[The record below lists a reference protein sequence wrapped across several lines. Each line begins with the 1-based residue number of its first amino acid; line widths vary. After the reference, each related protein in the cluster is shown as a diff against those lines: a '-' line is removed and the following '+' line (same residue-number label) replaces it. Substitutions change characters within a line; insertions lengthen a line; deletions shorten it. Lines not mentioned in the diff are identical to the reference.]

1 MTLFQL
7 LQILR
12 ARAAIVVASLV
23 LTALAGLIV
32 SLLLPKQYLV
42 SASVL
47 VDRNIDPVAGTI
59 SPTAFQPGFMST
71 QVDIISSSRVADHVI
86 DALQL
91 DKDPGLKKAWIN
103 SDDGKGDF
111 RVWLQKLLL
120 SKLDA
125 KPSRDS
131 NILQIGYYGTD
142 PVFITKV
149 ANAFAQ
155 AYLETDLEMKI
166 EPAKRYSLWF
176 EDQTRQARAKVEA
189 AQKAL
194 SNYQQTAGI
203 VVSDDRVDYESN
215 RINDLSAQLTQ
226 VQSQLG
232 ESQSKRASASAATTA
247 EAMQS
252 ASVNRLKAEIAQ
264 LEARLTESSGNLGRN
279 HPQTLRMQAELATL
293 RGQLNHEV
301 GQIATSFETSYQIDK
316 QREQQLIAAIAAQK
330 SRILDLNRQRN
341 EFNVL
346 RRDVEAAQREYDA
359 VGQRLAQ
366 TRLESRSSQ
375 SSVSILSPATEPLHP
390 SKPRVL
396 LNTAAAAVAG
406 LMLGVVFALALEFS
420 NRRIRSVND
429 LGLALEV
436 PVLASISSARRLS
449 TSSWRSRMML
459 RHEPAAS

>member
-1 MTLFQL
+1 M
-7 LQILR
+7 
-12 ARAAIVVASLV
+12 
-23 LTALAGLIV
+23 
-32 SLLLPKQYLV
+32 
-42 SASVL
+42 
-47 VDRNIDPVAGTI
+47 
-59 SPTAFQPGFMST
+59 PGFMST

-232 ESQSKRASASAATTA
+232 ESQSKRASASAATTD

-264 LEARLTESSGNLGRN
+264 LEARLHGKQRN
-279 HPQTLRMQAELATL
+279 SRPQPSADVAHAGGTRDASRPTD
-293 RGQLNHEV
+293 HEV